1 MQCCCIIHL
10 QKSKMRER
18 EKMERLTNAAFFVA
32 GVFALSVYANAT
44 CYKLET
50 DRYDIICGVD
60 GNV

>member
-1 MQCCCIIHL
+1 
-10 QKSKMRER
+10 MRER

-50 DRYDIICGVD
+50 DRYDISCGVD